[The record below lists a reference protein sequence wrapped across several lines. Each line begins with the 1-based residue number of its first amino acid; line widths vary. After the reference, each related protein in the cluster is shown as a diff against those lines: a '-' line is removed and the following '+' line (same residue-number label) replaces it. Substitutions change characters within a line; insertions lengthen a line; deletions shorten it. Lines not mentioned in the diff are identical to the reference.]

1 MDKFVIK
8 QWKNSENH
16 KSERCEIKWQME
28 KDLVNSGDEGAE
40 SPRKKLKSDTGGGAA
55 TEPLPLLAEQEAVRG
70 AEYSWRRIRAEGLDC
85 DYTKLFT
92 KSEADEIFVQLEK
105 ELEYFSGDL
114 TKVLVFGKWHDI
126 PRKQVTYGDLGLTYT
141 YSGVTLAPKPWLPV
155 LEKIRDR
162 VTQVT
167 GHMFNFVLINRYK
180 DGSDHIGEHRDD
192 EKELEP
198 RSPIASVSFGACRD
212 FIFRHG
218 DSRGKCATH
227 RLEPVKLLLGHG
239 SLLLMKYPTNVH
251 WYHSLPARRKVLAPR
266 VNLTFRKVLPPP
278 KN

>member
-8 QWKNSENH
+8 QSKNPENH
-16 KSERCEIKWQME
+16 KSERCEIKWQMDKE
-28 KDLVNSGDEGAE
+28 VVDSSDERAE
-40 SPRKKLKSDTGGGAA
+40 SPRKKLKSNRESEE
-55 TEPLPLLAEQEAVRG
+55 TEPLALLAEQELVRDV
-70 AEYSWRRIRAEGLDC
+70 EYSWKRIRAEGLDC
-85 DYTKLFT
+85 DYTKIFT
-92 KSEADEIFVQLEK
+92 KSEADDIFLQLEK
-105 ELEYFSGDL
+105 VLEYFSGDL
-114 TKVLVFGKWHDI
+114 TKVQVFGKWHNI
-126 PRKQVTYGDLGLTYT
+126 PRQQVTYGDLGLTYT

-162 VTQVT
+162 VTQAT
-167 GHMFNFVLINRYK
+167 GHTFNFVLINRYK
-180 DGSDHIGEHRDD
+180 DGNDHIGEHRDD

-218 DSRGKCATH
+218 HSRGKNATR

-239 SLLLMKYPTNVH
+239 SLLLMNYPTNVH
-251 WYHSLPARRKVLAPR
+251 WYHSLPARKKVLAPR
-266 VNLTFRKVLPPP
+266 VNLTFRKVVAPP